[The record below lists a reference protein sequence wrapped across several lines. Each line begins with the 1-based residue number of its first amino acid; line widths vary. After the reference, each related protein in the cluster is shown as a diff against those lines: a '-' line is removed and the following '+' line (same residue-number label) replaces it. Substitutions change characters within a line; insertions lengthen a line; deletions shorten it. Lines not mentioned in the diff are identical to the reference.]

1 MEKLK
6 VVIVDDAAFMRKA
19 LAQILGGDPE
29 IEVVDAVKN
38 GLEALQVI
46 KAKRPDVIT
55 LDMDMPIMD
64 GLTAIRHLMIE
75 APLPIVV
82 LSSLVQDGSVIFEAL
97 RLGVVDFIPK
107 PSGAISL
114 NIHGEKKKIIDRVKM
129 AYSVK
134 LHNLRRVRLSPQ
146 QGKSGI
152 CKAANSLPS
161 PEYLITLGTSIS
173 GSNTLIRLISQL
185 SPAMPATVVAVQEIS
200 PKILSSFVRALN
212 QFVPW
217 TVEEGRDGVLLN
229 QGTFY
234 ICSNENS
241 IRIEKTGSG
250 VACLRVNGADPQ
262 PLNLLFATA
271 ADVFRQKALGVL
283 LTGLGNDG
291 VEGFARIRQKGGMT
305 IGEDTDCCV
314 HPHLVGNAL
323 RHGVVD
329 FILHEKE
336 IPGVIHSVLTSSR
349 QGAAFLAG
357 GGDRI
362 PETGNRLLRKPTPV
376 TRAATDGSK
385 E

>member
-6 VVIVDDAAFMRKA
+6 VVIVDDASLMRKA
-19 LAQILGGDPE
+19 LSQILGGDPGL
-29 IEVVDAVKN
+29 EVVDAVKN
-38 GLEALQVI
+38 GLEALKVI
-46 KAKRPDVIT
+46 KARRPDVIT

-114 NIHGEKKKIIDRVKM
+114 NIHAERQKIVDRVKM

-134 LHNLRRVRLSPQ
+134 LKNLRRVRFSPHSGNGGIRKPHFSSPSPQ
-146 QGKSGI
+146 H
-152 CKAANSLPS
+152 
-161 PEYLITLGTSIS
+161 LIALGTSIG

-200 PKILSSFVRALN
+200 PKILSSFVHSLN

-217 TVEEGRDGVLLN
+217 TVEEGRDGTLLKP
-229 QGTFY
+229 GTFY
-234 ICSNENS
+234 LCSNDNS
-241 IRIEKTGSG
+241 ILVEKTESG
-250 VACLRVNGADPQ
+250 AACLRLNPKSAQ
-262 PLNLLFATA
+262 PLDLLFATS
-271 ADVFRQKALGVL
+271 ADVFRQRALGVL
-283 LTGLGNDG
+283 LTGLGSDG
-291 VEGFARIRQKGGMT
+291 VEGFARIRKNGGTT

-323 RHGVVD
+323 QHGVVD
-329 FILHEKE
+329 FVLKEKE
-336 IPGVIHSVLTSSR
+336 IPQVIHSLLSSAANAEDFGDDKETAPQPAPPLSNA
-349 QGAAFLAG
+349 QGMDPGRYTAG
-357 GGDRI
+357 SS
-362 PETGNRLLRKPTPV
+362 E
-376 TRAATDGSK
+376 
-385 E
+385 